1 MKPKHL
7 IEYAGLRLVFLV
19 LNTLPYRVALG
30 AGWVLAK
37 GLHLVLRGRVREA
50 RRRIREVFPD
60 LPETEVRRIASTSL
74 RNMVFNS
81 VEMMRA
87 GRLDAAWMARH
98 VDMHNLF
105 DVARRHLAERPVI
118 FAVVHMGNWDLA
130 GQAVEQGGIPS
141 FFIMRSQRNPLT
153 TQLLN
158 AGRTAH
164 GSQVLERDDP
174 SVVRK
179 SVRLLKEGK
188 AMAILLDL
196 RARTEALSLR
206 FLGRPANIAGGTGL
220 MAYLSGAA
228 VLPCRVVRTVL
239 DRHEVE
245 VLDEILV
252 ERSGEKAAE
261 IERITRRA
269 LDALSAEVL
278 KAPEQYFWFN
288 RRWVLE
294 PLASSDVQHRPAET
308 R

>member
-30 AGWVLAK
+30 AGWALAK
-37 GLHLVLRGRVREA
+37 GVHLVLRGRVREA
-50 RRRIREVFPD
+50 RRRIRQVFPD
-60 LPETEVRRIASTSL
+60 RPDAEIRRIAWTSL

-87 GRLDAAWMARH
+87 GRLDAAWMAKH
-98 VDMHNLF
+98 VDMHNVF

-130 GQAVEQGGIPS
+130 GQAVELGGIPS

-179 SVRLLKEGK
+179 SVRLLKERR

-196 RARTEALSLR
+196 RARTEALSLT

-228 VLPCRVVRTVL
+228 VLPCRVMRTGW
-239 DRHEVE
+239 DHHEVE

-252 ERSGEKAAE
+252 DRSGDKAAE

-269 LDALSAEVL
+269 LDALSAAVL
-278 KAPEQYFWFN
+278 QAPEQYFWFN

-294 PLASSDVQHRPAET
+294 PLAASETQQPAG
-308 R
+308 